1 MAARLLRGLA
11 DIPNRCGGHEIAWNH
26 WCREMIAAVR
36 RDGRQDR
43 VLPARAVLPRGAER
57 RRMGVPLVFVMNER
71 VHGAPILCE
80 KRGEPGAVSVSRRV
94 RILARYEDL
103 FARMTQRVE
112 SWSDE
117 LPVFKVR
124 SDKVDQPISIA
135 ERPRRRVRKIVGA
148 ARDCQ
153 EFRAEVGHDRSKG
166 ARQCRNAKN
175 PVYLTPF

>member
-1 MAARLLRGLA
+1 
-11 DIPNRCGGHEIAWNH
+11 
-26 WCREMIAAVR
+26 
-36 RDGRQDR
+36 
-43 VLPARAVLPRGAER
+43 
-57 RRMGVPLVFVMNER
+57 MGIPLVFVMNER

-80 KRGEPGAVSVSRRV
+80 KRGEPGAVGVSRRV

-148 ARDCQ
+148 APVLTRIKD
-153 EFRAEVGHDRSKG
+153 ELG
-166 ARQCRNAKN
+166 ASRGQ
-175 PVYLTPF
+175 F